1 MTWSFLIYLF
11 IFFFSL
17 FLFSFRFHCGF
28 NLSIIVS
35 FVLFK
40 RYIGQLGWLNF
51 RGRWGNA
58 KNGCDL
64 EPISGECRLN
74 HGPIF
79 PGGPDDIPP
88 PRIQRS
94 RNHPQLPVVT
104 PPPPYYLVRS
114 VAVVAAAA
122 ATSTAV
128 RQNQVILPSGRAV
141 QQQLPPPQPPPP
153 PLAQQ
158 NQQQQVAMQRSGVVT
173 GPSTPLYTVNPRY
186 KRRDPVV
193 SADANANATET
204 PDDPPTESATLPS
217 QYEEPLMEIA

>member
-1 MTWSFLIYLF
+1 MLFPSLSFHFRLWLK
-11 IFFFSL
+11 IFFL
-17 FLFSFRFHCGF
+17 FLPYFSS
-28 NLSIIVS
+28 L
-35 FVLFK
+35 

-122 ATSTAV
+122 AATSSAV
-128 RQNQVILPSGRAV
+128 RPQVILPSGRTIHS
-141 QQQLPPPQPPPP
+141 QMPPPQPPPP
-153 PLAQQ
+153 PLV
-158 NQQQQVAMQRSGVVT
+158 QQQQPQQQLAMRSGSIA
-173 GPSTPLYTVNPRY
+173 GPSTPLYTANSRY
-186 KRRDPVV
+186 KRRDRPAVI
-193 SADANANATET
+193 ADANANANATQT
-204 PDDPPTESATLPS
+204 PDEPTESATLPS